1 MMKKN
6 VLEIATDGACSGN
19 PGQMG
24 LGVVISENGRVVR
37 RISKPAGFGTN
48 NRAEYLAIIL
58 ALKEAL
64 KLGADSVKITS
75 DSQLVIMQITG
86 KYRIKS
92 DELRKLKEEADSLAK
107 KFREVKFR
115 WVGREENFMADALAK
130 AASMML

>member
-1 MMKKN
+1 MP
-6 VLEIATDGACSGN
+6 LFC
-19 PGQMG
+19 
-24 LGVVISENGRVVR
+24 
-37 RISKPAGFGTN
+37 
-48 NRAEYLAIIL
+48 
-58 ALKEAL
+58 
-64 KLGADSVKITS
+64 ITS

>member
-1 MMKKN
+1 MI
-6 VLEIATDGACSGN
+6 LEISTDGACSGN

-92 DELRKLKEEADSLAK
+92 DELRKLRESVDSL
-107 KFREVKFR
+107 VKRFKTVR
-115 WVGREENFMADALAK
+115 FGWAGREKNFVADALAK
-130 AASMML
+130 AAAV

>member
-1 MMKKN
+1 
-6 VLEIATDGACSGN
+6 
-19 PGQMG
+19 
-24 LGVVISENGRVVR
+24 
-37 RISKPAGFGTN
+37 
-48 NRAEYLAIIL
+48 
-58 ALKEAL
+58 
-64 KLGADSVKITS
+64 
-75 DSQLVIMQITG
+75 MQITG